1 MNVENLSNAHYI
13 YNEMKE
19 LQRQKGIL
27 ESGAG
32 LGVTIQSAYQYSA
45 FLETIRP
52 HAVAELNSRIEE
64 KKSALVN
71 LGASFSIYEHNKAGW
86 KPA

>member
-19 LQRQKGIL
+19 LQRQKSML

-32 LGVTIQSAYQYSA
+32 LGITIQSTYQDNA

-52 HAVAELNSRIEE
+52 HAVAELERRIME
-64 KKSALVN
+64 KKKILST
-71 LGASFSIYEHNKAGW
+71 LGATFS
-86 KPA
+86 